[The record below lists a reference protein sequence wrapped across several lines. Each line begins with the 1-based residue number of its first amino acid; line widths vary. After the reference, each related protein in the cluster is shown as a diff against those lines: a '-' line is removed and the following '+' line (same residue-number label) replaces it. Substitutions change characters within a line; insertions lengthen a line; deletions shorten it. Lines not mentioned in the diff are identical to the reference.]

1 MLARSKHIGVRTGP
15 RRSVWA
21 AFSSREGVRGC
32 PGSPAAGNDCQ
43 CPLQERT
50 HATNDGC
57 SDKGPCNNRRRRG
70 NGIQEVIDNRVK
82 QTYEVIFI
90 DDGSQ
95 DKSNK
100 IIRGFA
106 DDNIQVILIQFYKN
120 FGKSDSLSEGFK
132 HAKGEIIITIDSDLQ
147 DDPAEIPNLVAKL
160 EDGYDLVSGWKKT
173 RHDPWTKRLPSKFA
187 NIITRLIT
195 GVKIHDM
202 NCGLKIFK
210 QSVVKSLDVY
220 GGRHRYIPALAGQ
233 KKFKVGEVAVNHR
246 HRKFGVTKYGG
257 GRLFH
262 GFFDLITILFL
273 NRYTQRPLHL
283 FGLFGLL
290 CVLSAIVLESTAVYY
305 KLLLDHPF
313 QKHFALIVFGAMV
326 FVLGLWFFSI
336 GLIAEM
342 ITANHQGKEGRVKRI
357 IGNSAD

>member
-1 MLARSKHIGVRTGP
+1 MKSITVIIPVYNEVESLKELHKELTAVLS
-15 RRSVWA
+15 
-21 AFSSREGVRGC
+21 
-32 PGSPAAGNDCQ
+32 GND
-43 CPLQERT
+43 
-50 HATNDGC
+50 N
-57 SDKGPCNNRRRRG
+57 
-70 NGIQEVIDNRVK
+70 
-82 QTYEVIFI
+82 YELLFV
-90 DDGSQ
+90 DDGSS
-95 DKSNK
+95 DGSINILNELSNSDYHTK
-100 IIRGFA
+100 
-106 DDNIQVILIQFYKN
+106 VIQFYRN
-120 FGKSDSLSEGFK
+120 YGKAAALAEGFK
-132 HAKGEIIITIDSDLQ
+132 VSSGDYVVTMDADLQ

-160 EDGYDLVSGWKKT
+160 EEGYDLVSGWKKT
-173 RHDPWTKRLPSKFA
+173 RHDPWTKRWPSKFA
-187 NIITRLIT
+187 NIITRLMT

-202 NCGLKIFK
+202 NCGLKIYK

-257 GRLFH
+257 SRLFH

-283 FGLFGLL
+283 FGFFGLL

-342 ITANHQGKEGRVKRI
+342 IAANQQGKEDRVKRI

>member
-1 MLARSKHIGVRTGP
+1 MKSITVIIPVYNEIESLKELHKELTAVLS
-15 RRSVWA
+15 
-21 AFSSREGVRGC
+21 
-32 PGSPAAGNDCQ
+32 GND
-43 CPLQERT
+43 
-50 HATNDGC
+50 N
-57 SDKGPCNNRRRRG
+57 
-70 NGIQEVIDNRVK
+70 
-82 QTYEVIFI
+82 YELLYI
-90 DDGSQ
+90 DDGSS
-95 DKSNK
+95 DGSINILNELSNSDYHTK
-100 IIRGFA
+100 
-106 DDNIQVILIQFYKN
+106 VIQFYRN
-120 FGKSDSLSEGFK
+120 YGKAAALAEGFK
-132 HAKGEIIITIDSDLQ
+132 VSSGDYVVTMDADLQ

-233 KKFKVGEVAVNHR
+233 KKFKVGEVTVNHR

-342 ITANHQGKEGRVKRI
+342 ITANHQGKEDRVKRI